1 MINKSDLNILY
12 KWASMSEFPL
22 KKAPTTVGYTNKDIY
37 ICGLKYIRKNINIR
51 KSMMTDIVY
60 NIMKNDE
67 ILYAVYS
74 RFEGGTILKP
84 HKDPNVYRD
93 KYKRI
98 QIPLVIPDKKKCY
111 MEWTNIKGGRMV
123 WEEGQPQVCDVMR
136 YIHHAYNKSDKPME
150 LLFLDVKLDTEVEL

>member
-1 MINKSDLNILY
+1 MITKSDLREIY
-12 KWASMSEFPL
+12 EWASTSKFPL

-37 ICGLKYIRKNINIR
+37 ICGLKYIRKNVNIR
-51 KSMMTDIVY
+51 RSMMTDIVY

-84 HKDPNVYRD
+84 HKDPDVYID

-98 QIPLVIPDKKKCY
+98 QIPLIIPDNKKCY
-111 MEWTNIKGGRMV
+111 MEWTDIKGARIN
-123 WEEGQPQVCDVMR
+123 WDEGVPQVCDVMHR
-136 YIHHAYNKSDKPME
+136 THQAYNKSDKEMVIMMM
-150 LLFLDVKLDTEVEL
+150 DVKMDTEVEL